1 MSTIATPQAGGHVTI
16 DTHRS
21 GIPFTRLVVVEL
33 RKMFDTRS
41 GFWLMCSI
49 GIVALLASIGVILF
63 VPDDSLSYLLFA
75 GAIGFPLGL
84 LLPIMAILSVTS
96 EWSQR
101 TGLATFTLAPNR
113 GSVIAAKAVAS
124 IVAGAVGAAVALG
137 IGALGN
143 VLGSAINGIDAVWD
157 IDVKMF
163 GLFVFG
169 NVLGL
174 LIGFMLG
181 TLIRNSAGA
190 IVGYFVYNFAL
201 PSIFAA
207 LYALT
212 DWFKDIQPWVDF
224 GSAQSVLFEDTP
236 TGEQWAHL
244 GVSGLIWFVVPMAVG
259 VWMILRSEVK

>member
-1 MSTIATPQAGGHVTI
+1 MSATATPNAGHVTI
-16 DTHRS
+16 DTDRP
-21 GIPFTRLVVVEL
+21 GIPFTRLVTIEL

-41 GFWLMCSI
+41 GFWLMSSI

-75 GAIGFPLGL
+75 GAIGFPLGI
-84 LLPIMAILSVTS
+84 LLPIVAILSVTS

-101 TGLATFTLAPNR
+101 TGLATFTLAPHR
-113 GSVIAAKAVAS
+113 GWVIASKAAAS
-124 IVAGAVGAAVALG
+124 VVAGAVGAVVALA

-143 VLGSAINGIDAVWD
+143 LLGAALNGIDPVWD
-157 IDVKMF
+157 LDARLF
-163 GLFVFG
+163 GLIIFG

-190 IVGYFVYNFAL
+190 IVAYFVYSFAV

-212 DWFKDIQPWVDF
+212 DWFKDIQPWIDF
-224 GSAQSVLFEDTP
+224 NSAQGVLFEDTP

-244 GVSGLIWFVVPMAVG
+244 GTSGLIWFVVPMIVG